1 MPLYDFECEKCS
13 HNYEEFYTIAEMDK
27 PLSKS
32 CPSCKKKGGIIRIVG
47 KGRIVDS
54 ARLELTKG
62 RLKPTKDF
70 TEVMTRIKKK
80 HPASTFEVR

>member
-13 HNYEEFYTIAEMDK
+13 HNYEEFYTIAELDV
-27 PLSKS
+27 PLSKP

-47 KGRIVDS
+47 TGRIVDS
-54 ARLELTKG
+54 GRLESTKG

-70 TEVMTRIKKK
+70 TEVMTRIKKN
-80 HPASTFEVR
+80 HPASNFEVR